1 MAPVQ
6 QDVEITREQIEAEA
20 EALARNSSLHTSA
33 REAWAQVKK
42 GKLEGTL
49 FASRLSRLFFLL
61 EDFDTQP
68 VAAE

>member
-6 QDVEITREQIEAEA
+6 QDVEITRKQIEDEA
-20 EALARNSSLHTSA
+20 EELARNSSMHSSA
-33 REAWAQVKK
+33 REAWARVKQ
-42 GKLEGTL
+42 GELEGTL

-61 EDFDTQP
+61 EDFEAQP